1 MQVTLLESS
10 LCNHMTDFLILGP
23 LIDSFVKGVENYYVL
38 PEYHKCILPNL
49 TWMVGSTMNLIS
61 ETHHSCESERREYVF
76 MVFQEYTI
84 IFKKG

>member
-10 LCNHMTDFLILGP
+10 LCNHMADFLILGP

-38 PEYHKCILPNL
+38 PHL
-49 TWMVGSTMNLIS
+49 TWIVGSIINLIS

-76 MVFQEYTI
+76 MVLQEYTI
-84 IFKKG
+84 ISKKG